1 MATGKATVLYAGVVA
16 YGAAGGVGLE
26 FAALAGVFYAVALP
40 WTIASDISEWSWS
53 KKDDDEDEDEEKKEQ
68 PSSPWDV
75 IGKLLRGLGS

>member
-53 KKDDDEDEDEEKKEQ
+53 KKDDEEKKEQ

>member
-1 MATGKATVLYAGVVA
+1 MATGKITLAYAGVVG

-40 WTIASDISEWSWS
+40 WTIASDISEWSSS
-53 KKDDDEDEDEEKKEQ
+53 KKDDDEEKKEQ
-68 PSSPWDV
+68 PSSPWEV

>member
-16 YGAAGGVGLE
+16 YGAAGGSGFE
-26 FAALAGVFYAVALP
+26 FAAMAGVFYAVALP
-40 WTIASDISEWSWS
+40 WTIASDCSEWSWN
-53 KKDDDEDEDEEKKEQ
+53 KKDDDEEKKEQ

>member
-1 MATGKATVLYAGVVA
+1 MATGKITLAYAGVVA
-16 YGAAGGVGLE
+16 YGTAGGSGFE

-53 KKDDDEDEDEEKKEQ
+53 KKDEDEEKKEQ